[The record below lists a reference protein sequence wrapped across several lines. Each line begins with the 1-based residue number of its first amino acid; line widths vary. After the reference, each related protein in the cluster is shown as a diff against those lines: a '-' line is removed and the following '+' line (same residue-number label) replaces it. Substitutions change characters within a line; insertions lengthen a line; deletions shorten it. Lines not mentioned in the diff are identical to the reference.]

1 MTKKNEDVNIKQNFV
16 QVSMDVKND
25 RIKIETEHDVI
36 PLEVAEEICTQVYKM
51 TVDNMLASHAGK
63 LTEKLLDNTREV
75 KVLRLLVLVLLGMI
89 IIACLKIK
97 GII

>member
-1 MTKKNEDVNIKQNFV
+1 MTKKTEEANIKQNFV

-25 RIKIETEHDVI
+25 RIKINTEHDVL
-36 PLEVAEEICTQVYKM
+36 PLEVAEEICNQVYKM
-51 TVDNMLASHAGK
+51 TVDNMLASHASK

-75 KVLRLLVLVLLGMI
+75 KVLRLLVIMLLGMVI
-89 IIACLKIK
+89 LACLKMR

>member
-1 MTKKNEDVNIKQNFV
+1 MTKKEEEVKIKQNFV
-16 QVSMDVKND
+16 QVSMDIKDD
-25 RIKIETEHDVI
+25 RIKIETNHKVL
-36 PLEVAEEICTQVYKM
+36 PLEVAEEICNQVYKM

-89 IIACLKIK
+89 IVACLKIK